1 MNPIKSHSF
10 SDHLSETLKSMSI
23 RDNGSELGNQLGY
36 GMYYKPCNPENINN
50 YLIEDLKINDRNSD
64 EIKESK
70 PNQRRYSTLSKQ
82 DIEPNIQLSFLSNED
97 KIKKANLPK
106 KSIVNKTNKV
116 NLNNNP
122 KNSCMKESKMSL
134 PTAIKKI
141 DITNK
146 NINKE
151 NNPDFLNKKDKQ
163 IKYNE
168 RIPLRKLTKEPNNSV
183 QHNKSNYNSN
193 KSELIVDIKV
203 KDKFLND
210 HQNKKEFKE
219 CISIIE
225 EKFESLTEKNFSTN
239 EKNIYLIEKIDC
251 IKNLVNLEKK
261 SLNLKMKRE
270 IDTIENIQIYKNDE
284 EIVESLLKNG
294 NQFIYLR

>member
-116 NLNNNP
+116 NLNNN
-122 KNSCMKESKMSL
+122 E
-134 PTAIKKI
+134 IK
-141 DITNK
+141 
-146 NINKE
+146 IN
-151 NNPDFLNKKDKQ
+151 NN
-163 IKYNE
+163 
-168 RIPLRKLTKEPNNSV
+168 
-183 QHNKSNYNSN
+183 
-193 KSELIVDIKV
+193 KV
-203 KDKFLND
+203 KINNNKVNFNNNKVKINNNN
-210 HQNKKEFKE
+210 QN
-219 CISIIE
+219 
-225 EKFESLTEKNFSTN
+225 L
-239 EKNIYLIEKIDC
+239 IY
-251 IKNLVNLEKK
+251 
-261 SLNLKMKRE
+261 
-270 IDTIENIQIYKNDE
+270 
-284 EIVESLLKNG
+284 
-294 NQFIYLR
+294 